1 MQSSNELR
9 DIISGW
15 IDGSI
20 SSIHT
25 ALPGKIIDYDAG
37 VCQAGAGQAGD
48 EAGLMQG
55 DGEFA
60 DVGLL
65 AQVMPV
71 SSRRSWIY

>member
-25 ALPGKIIDYDAG
+25 ALPGKIIDYDASI
-37 VCQAGAGQAGD
+37 CQASVQP
-48 EAGLMQG
+48 
-55 DGEFA
+55 
-60 DVGLL
+60 VGKFKIQT
-65 AQVMPV
+65 AVCWF
-71 SSRRSWIY
+71 SRSPSWTTS